1 MVEKFQVLLPEWLAD
16 YVHYL
21 AGKYDMKISEVIRI
35 QVSAAAL
42 FMAMRLHPELNVDI
56 EIDQVAKGM
65 AEHANQKDKEKLE
78 RLVSKLLFET
88 RKAVEYRMDKEK

>member
-21 AGKYDMKISEVIRI
+21 ADKYDMKISEVIRI
-35 QVSAAAL
+35 QVSSAAL
-42 FMAMRLHPELNVDI
+42 FMAKSLHPEFKSDI
-56 EIDQVAKGM
+56 KIEQVVNGM
-65 AEHANQKDKEKLE
+65 AEHANKNDKEKVE

-88 RKAVEYRMDKEK
+88 RKAVEYRMGKEK

>member
-21 AGKYDMKISEVIRI
+21 ADKYDMKISEVIRI
-35 QVSAAAL
+35 QVSSAAL
-42 FMAMRLHPELNVDI
+42 FMAKSLHPEFKTDMEI
-56 EIDQVAKGM
+56 EQVIEGM
-65 AEHANQKDKEKLE
+65 AEHANIHDKEKVE

-88 RKAVEYRMDKEK
+88 RKAVEYRMDQEK

>member
-21 AGKYDMKISEVIRI
+21 ADTYDMKISEVIRM

-42 FMAMRLHPELNVDI
+42 FTAMRLYPEFDVDF
-56 EIDQVAKGM
+56 EVDQLINALAKHSKKHDR
-65 AEHANQKDKEKLE
+65 EQVE

>member
-21 AGKYDMKISEVIRI
+21 ADKYDMKISEVIRI

-42 FMAMRLHPELNVDI
+42 FMAKSLHPEFKTDMEI
-56 EIDQVAKGM
+56 EQVVAGM
-65 AEHANQKDKEKLE
+65 AEHANIKDKEKVE

-88 RKAVEYRMDKEK
+88 RKAVEYRMDQEK

>member
-42 FMAMRLHPELNVDI
+42 FMAMRLHPEYEADI
-56 EIDQVAKGM
+56 EINQIVTGM
-65 AEHANQKDKEKLE
+65 AEHATQNDKEKVE
-78 RLVSKLLFET
+78 RLASKLLFET

>member
-16 YVHYL
+16 HVHHL
-21 AGKYDMKISEVIRI
+21 AGTYDMKISEVIRI

-42 FMAMRLHPELNVDI
+42 FMAKSLHPEFQSDI
-56 EIDQVAKGM
+56 EIEQVVKGM
-65 AEHANQKDKEKLE
+65 LEHAHKNDKEKVE

-88 RKAVEYRMDKEK
+88 RKAVEYRMSKEK

>member
-21 AGKYDMKISEVIRI
+21 AEKYDMKISEVIRI
-35 QVSAAAL
+35 QVSASAL
-42 FMAMRLHPELNVDI
+42 FMALQLHPEYTSDL
-56 EIDQVAKGM
+56 EISQVVKGM
-65 AEHANQKDKEKLE
+65 AEHGRKNDKAKVE

-88 RKAVEYRMDKEK
+88 RKAIEYRMNAEK